1 MIISKYSVEE
11 RGEAA
16 RFIVTAA
23 PEYLAKAYGP
33 GAASADIFVDLTWDE
48 IVEKY
53 RAYMASIG
61 QFRAGNEVRFANDKQ
76 CYEPMVVTTSN
87 KTGNSILYTCLTKR
101 GKYYQVY
108 HNELVRTGRD
118 YPQIRE
124 VLEIMNGKATPEK
137 RKGPAPDPVRL
148 GRYRHY
154 KGGLYEVIANGY
166 LEETGEAAVIYKSET
181 TGTVWVRTWESWSET
196 VETCDSNMIY
206 SEEPRFKFIGDDDEK
221 N

>member
-1 MIISKYSVEE
+1 MIISKYSAEE

-16 RFIVTAA
+16 RFVVTAA
-23 PEYLAKAYGP
+23 PEDLAKAYGP

-76 CYEPMVVTTSN
+76 CYEPMVVTASN

-137 RKGPAPDPVRL
+137 RRGPAPDPAKL
-148 GRYRHY
+148 GIYQHFR
-154 KGGLYEVIANGY
+154 GGRYEVIANGR
-166 LEETGEAAVIYKSET
+166 LEATGEAVVIYKALMS
-181 TGTVWVRTWESWSET
+181 GTVWVRSLENWSET
-196 VETCDSNMIY
+196 AEVLDESGIY
-206 SEEPRFKFIGDDDEK
+206 SEVPRFKYLGARV
-221 N
+221 

>member
-16 RFIVTAA
+16 RFVVTAA
-23 PEYLAKAYGP
+23 PEDLAKAYGP

-48 IVEKY
+48 IVEQY

-118 YPQIRE
+118 
-124 VLEIMNGKATPEK
+124 
-137 RKGPAPDPVRL
+137 
-148 GRYRHY
+148 
-154 KGGLYEVIANGY
+154 
-166 LEETGEAAVIYKSET
+166 
-181 TGTVWVRTWESWSET
+181 
-196 VETCDSNMIY
+196 
-206 SEEPRFKFIGDDDEK
+206 
-221 N
+221 

>member
-23 PEYLAKAYGP
+23 PEDLAKAYGP

-53 RAYMASIG
+53 RAYMASIN

-76 CYEPMVVTTSN
+76 CFEPMVVTTSN
-87 KTGNSILYTCLTKR
+87 KTPNSILYTCLTKR

-108 HNELVRTGRD
+108 QGELVRTGRD

-124 VLEIMNGKATPEK
+124 VLEIMNGKATPK
-137 RKGPAPDPVRL
+137 RKAPAPDPAKL
-148 GRYRHY
+148 GIYQHFR
-154 KGGLYEVIANGY
+154 GGKYEVIANGCM
-166 LEETGEAAVIYKSET
+166 EATGEGVVIYRSLTSGK
-181 TGTVWVRTWESWSET
+181 VWVRSLENWSET
-196 VETCDSNMIY
+196 AEVLDESGIY
-206 SEEPRFKFIGDDDEK
+206 SEVPRFKYLGARL
-221 N
+221 

>member
-23 PEYLAKAYGP
+23 PEDLAKAYGP

-53 RAYMASIG
+53 RAYMASIN

-137 RKGPAPDPVRL
+137 RDENIVPNAPIEL
-148 GRYRHY
+148 GIYQHFR
-154 KGGLYEVIANGY
+154 GGRYEVIANGR
-166 LEETGEAAVIYKSET
+166 LEATGEAVVIYRSLTSGK
-181 TGTVWVRTWESWSET
+181 VWVRSLENWSET
-196 VETCDSNMIY
+196 AEVLDESGIY
-206 SEEPRFKFIGDDDEK
+206 SEVPRFKYLGARL
-221 N
+221 